1 MSKGLGFRASYSLE
15 RERESWLTFVKQEL
29 KPEDLP
35 LQYFQHRQHSALFS
49 LFFASLRESSLS
61 HALFLSRGVVE
72 SCNFHFI
79 TSQMGANKSGQD
91 TQKRQFLCCIFPI
104 NKKHC
109 CKILSSFHFPII
121 SIAHFFKFL
130 EPRSLIGSI
139 INRRMTRCC
148 LNQINGKF

>member
-1 MSKGLGFRASYSLE
+1 MRRGGRENRKERKRKSGGAPALMLHTQRQEVGTIVKGFRVSCQLQSRE

-72 SCNFHFI
+72 SYNFHFI

-91 TQKRQFLCCIFPI
+91 TQKRQFLCCIFPHQQ
-104 NKKHC
+104 KT
-109 CKILSSFHFPII
+109 L
-121 SIAHFFKFL
+121 L
-130 EPRSLIGSI
+130 
-139 INRRMTRCC
+139 
-148 LNQINGKF
+148 